1 MKKELIIENFKNKVK
16 KHYKSGEIS
25 YVHIFDIIG
34 APPSLD
40 DLVMLLGDAIDD
52 AENNK
57 TTEESPGIIE
67 PKLNM
72 KEFYR

>member
-16 KHYKSGEIS
+16 RHYKSGKIS
-25 YVHIFDIIG
+25 YIRIFDITG

-40 DLVMLLGDAIDD
+40 DLVMLLNEAIDD

-57 TTEESPGIIE
+57 KTSESPGIVD